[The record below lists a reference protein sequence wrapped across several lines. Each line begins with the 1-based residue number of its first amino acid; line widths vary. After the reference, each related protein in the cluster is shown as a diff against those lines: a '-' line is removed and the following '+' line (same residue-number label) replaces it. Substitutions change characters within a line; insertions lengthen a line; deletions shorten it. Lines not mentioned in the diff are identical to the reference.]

1 MCSACKNH
9 INVVTIAFWHTELDD
24 GVCVS
29 SNVHT
34 LTDIF
39 ICVYMCM
46 CTHDASSI
54 SELVS

>member
-1 MCSACKNH
+1 MQKSYKCGHYSLLAH
-9 INVVTIAFWHTELDD
+9 RVGRPD